1 MRKMQSD
8 TDNVDALPS
17 GIQVTT
23 TLLNSDATISCP
35 LEPGGGGKRWVPLYL
50 RLKRA
55 EAMQPSYCKGAVNN
69 RRL

>member
-17 GIQVTT
+17 GIQVTP

-35 LEPGGGGKRWVPLYL
+35 LEPGGGEKKMGASLF
-50 RLKRA
+50 A
-55 EAMQPSYCKGAVNN
+55 IEAC
-69 RRL
+69 